1 MLIFETIYTS
11 TKWSVKK
18 TTRHLR
24 THLLQLLLGGGEAQV
39 LVVRHHS
46 QGVSTPV
53 RGEYRECHHSQGVC
67 TPVRGE
73 YRECHHS
80 QGVCTMY
87 TCSTENVLKQSYSR
101 SVLLHL

>member
-67 TPVRGE
+67 T
-73 YRECHHS
+73 
-80 QGVCTMY
+80 MY